1 MKTKQD
7 GLSAV
12 RKKLSRKIEKFLDEN
27 PEILEEYNLLGID
40 SYSLDYD
47 LMEEYI
53 EKIMRIRSD
62 LSPESIL
69 CDTFQLSIQNTSTL
83 YDTLQNMYEN
93 YIKTNDS
100 VGGGI
105 APHSSGVNITQIYFN
120 EVGKLYKRYKSNK
133 NAADAD
139 DDISKERERAILLNT
154 KQVISIAKRY
164 RGLGLS
170 LDDLISAGNLG
181 LCVAWDKYD
190 PSRNKLHDELID
202 VTARLPNIMRGSDI
216 RKSSIRS
223 MISEYGELG
232 LNFDRYFTP
241 DEKEFTKSQIK
252 HWINSNVRPAK
263 FSSIAAMW
271 IRAYILIELDNFSR
285 TIKKPR
291 SEIQKDRLGDGRK
304 EGSIISLDSPISSDS
319 NITLSDTDIAS
330 SPPDYTDSELIG
342 FCQEY
347 KDALMLMLDGVPA
360 RSRSVVLKKFG
371 VGIPRPLLPREIAHQ
386 EGISIS
392 RVAQLQQQTIEKMKE
407 NCVKYQIDPGPIFE
421 AVSKFR

>member
-1 MKTKQD
+1 MKTKRD
-7 GLSAV
+7 GSSVAG
-12 RKKLSRKIEKFLDEN
+12 KKLSRKIEKFLDEN
-27 PEILEEYNLLGID
+27 PEILEEYNSLGID

-47 LMEEYI
+47 LMEEHMR
-53 EKIMRIRSD
+53 KIMGIRSD

-69 CDTFQLSIQNTSTL
+69 CDAFQLSIQDASAL
-83 YDTLQNMYEN
+83 CDTLQDMYEN
-93 YIKTNDS
+93 YVKASDS
-100 VGGGI
+100 MNGT
-105 APHSSGVNITQIYFN
+105 ASHLSGVNITQIYFN
-120 EVGKLYKRYKSNK
+120 EVGKLYKKYKSSK
-133 NAADAD
+133 NTTSINDT
-139 DDISKERERAILLNT
+139 SKEREKAILLNT

-202 VTARLPNIMRGSDI
+202 VTARLPNIMKGSDI
-216 RKSSIRS
+216 KKSPIRA
-223 MISEYGELG
+223 MVNEYGELG

-241 DEKEFTKSQIK
+241 DEKEFTKSQIR

-285 TIKKPR
+285 TVKKPR
-291 SEIQKDRLGDGRK
+291 SEIQKDRLNDGCK
-304 EGSIISLDSPISSDS
+304 GGSIISLDSPISSDS

-330 SPPDYTDSELIG
+330 SPPEYTDSELIG

-347 KDALMLMLDGVPA
+347 KDALALMLDGVPA

-407 NCVKYQIDPGPIFE
+407 NCAKYQIDPGPIFE